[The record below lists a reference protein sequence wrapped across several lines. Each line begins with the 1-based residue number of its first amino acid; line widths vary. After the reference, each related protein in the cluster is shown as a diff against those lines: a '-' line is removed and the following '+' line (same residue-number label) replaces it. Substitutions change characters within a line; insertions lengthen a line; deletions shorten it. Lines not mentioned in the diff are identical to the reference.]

1 MSRTMISSLLVFGM
15 ALSLLLGA
23 GCRSTIQVHSIDA
36 SDTKTHKAVT
46 GVHRFR
52 GWAARHYAISER
64 LEQGNVDLL
73 FIGDSITHS
82 WEKNGKEVWQEYYGH
97 RNAAN
102 FGIGGDR
109 TEHVLWRLDHAP
121 IDRISPRVAVL
132 LIGTN
137 NSKGDDYTAEEIAD
151 GIIAICAKLRQKLPR
166 TRILLLAIFPRGE
179 TPSPQRQ
186 KNARAS
192 AIASEIADGRMVHT
206 LDIGDAFLGPDKT
219 LSKEIMPDFL
229 HLTPAGYKI
238 WADAI
243 EPKLSELMGDKKH
256 R

>member
-1 MSRTMISSLLVFGM
+1 MLRTMISSLLVSGM
-15 ALSLLLGA
+15 SFFLLLNT
-23 GCRSTIQVHSIDA
+23 GCDSKVQDQSVVTSDA
-36 SDTKTHKAVT
+36 KTHRAVT
-46 GVHRFR
+46 GVHKFK

-64 LEQGNVDLL
+64 LMRGNVDLL
-73 FIGDSITHS
+73 FIGDSITQS
-82 WEKNGKEVWQEYYGH
+82 WENNGKEVWQEYYGH

-102 FGIGGDR
+102 FGVSADR
-109 TEHVLWRLDHAP
+109 TEHVLWRLEHAP

-137 NSKGDDYTAEEIAD
+137 NSKSDDYTAEEIAD
-151 GIIAICAKLRQKLPR
+151 GIIAICEKLRQTLPR

-192 AIASEIADGRMVHT
+192 AIASEIADGRMIHF
-206 LDIGDAFLGPDKT
+206 LDIGAAFLGPDKT

-243 EPKLSELMGDKKH
+243 EPKLSELMGD
-256 R
+256 